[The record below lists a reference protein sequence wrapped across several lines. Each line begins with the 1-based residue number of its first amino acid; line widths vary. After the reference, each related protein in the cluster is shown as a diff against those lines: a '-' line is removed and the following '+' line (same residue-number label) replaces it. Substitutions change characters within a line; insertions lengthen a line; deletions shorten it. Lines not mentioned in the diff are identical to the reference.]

1 MSDLTKTKQTS
12 PSEPAPTRARRI
24 MLVGCILSTF
34 LAATP
39 ALADGFII
47 VKPIPGIVPP
57 RPRPPRVT
65 YMPLS
70 VKFHRVTVDIDNAAA
85 VTKIDQSFHN
95 PNPRQLE
102 GTYIFPLA
110 DDVAVQR
117 FSMFMNGKEVQ
128 GELLAKDKAREIYEN
143 YVRKMKDPALLEYVG
158 TRMFKARVFPIP
170 ARGQVRI
177 KLEYTQAVPV
187 TNGLATYRYPL
198 NTEKFSSKPL
208 EEVAVTATVRSDV
221 PLASV
226 FSPSHPV
233 AIDTKGPKHV
243 VASYEDKNVRPD
255 KDFLLYYNLS
265 EGQFGLSLVPYRSG
279 GEDGFFMAR
288 LAPKMPDP
296 EKVLPKDICF
306 VIDTSGSM
314 AGLKMDQ
321 AKKSLRFCL
330 SNLNA
335 KDRFNVVGFSTE
347 SRPFRDGLA
356 DATADNVRAARE
368 HVSDLKAIGGTNIN
382 EALLDALKMAPGN
395 GKRPY
400 MVVFMT
406 DGEPTVG
413 VTDVKTIL
421 ANVGKANEG
430 KVRIFVLG
438 VGAQVNTRLL
448 DRLSDE
454 NHGSRTYITEKED
467 LEIKL
472 SNFYT
477 ALANPVLSDVKL
489 TFEGVT
495 VRDVYPKKLP
505 DLFKGMELVV
515 YGRYSG
521 SGSGTVKLA
530 GQREDA
536 KILLGFEADFPS
548 STTGHDFVPRLWASV
563 KVGYLLEQMRL
574 HGETKEL
581 KDEIVRLSKKY
592 GIMTELTSWLVLE
605 DKSTQTA
612 AAPSGLREALN
623 APEQARL
630 ARRGRTAFKSS
641 SGADAVEASRQ
652 LQAMQGQRDLGYA
665 GGAAGRARATAK
677 PGVPAAG
684 RAPMRIGK
692 AAPESKLRDSQ
703 GREVIQAVGA
713 KTFYRNGSQWVD
725 SAQHLAGDKAQKP
738 IQIALYSEEYFKL
751 VRKYPEAAQYLA
763 IGPQVVVVLGGQAYE
778 TVEAN

>member
-1 MSDLTKTKQTS
+1 MSPLT
-12 PSEPAPTRARRI
+12 PTHQRTLLI
-24 MLVGCILSTF
+24 PCILSTF
-34 LAATP
+34 LAAAP

-47 VKPIPGIVPP
+47 VKPHPIIVPP
-57 RPRPPRVT
+57 RPRPPRIT

-70 VKFHRVTVDIDNAAA
+70 VTFHRVTVGIDNAAA
-85 VTKIDQSFHN
+85 VTTIDQSFHN

-102 GTYIFPLA
+102 GTYIFPLP

-170 ARGQVRI
+170 AQGDVRI

-208 EEVAVTATVRSDV
+208 EEVTVTATVRSDV

-243 VASYEDKNVRPD
+243 VASYEDKDVRPD

-265 EGQFGLSLVPYRSG
+265 EGQFGLSLVPHRSG

-288 LAPKMPDP
+288 LAPKMPEP
-296 EKVLPKDICF
+296 GKVLPKDICF

-314 AGLKMDQ
+314 AGLKMEQ

-347 SRPFRDGLA
+347 SRPFRDGPA
-356 DATADNVRAARE
+356 EATAENVRAARE

-382 EALLDALKMAPGN
+382 EALLDALKMSPGT

-430 KVRIFVLG
+430 QVRIFVLG
-438 VGAQVNTRLL
+438 VGTQVNTRLL

-454 NHGSRTYITEKED
+454 NHGNRTYITEKED

-477 ALANPVLSDVKL
+477 ALANPVFSDVKL

-505 DLFKGMELVV
+505 DLFKGTELVV

-521 SGSGTVKLA
+521 SGSGTVKLS
-530 GQREDA
+530 GNREET
-536 KILLGFEADFPS
+536 KVLLGFEADFPG
-548 STTGHDFVPRLWASV
+548 STTAHDFVPRLWASV
-563 KVGYLLEQMRL
+563 KIGYLLEQMRL

-581 KDEIVRLSKKY
+581 KDEIVRLSKTY

-605 DKSTQTA
+605 DKSIHTA
-612 AAPSGLREALN
+612 AAPSGLRDALA
-623 APEQARL
+623 APEQKRL
-630 ARRGRTAFKSS
+630 ARRGRVAFQSA

-652 LQAMQGQRDLGYA
+652 LQRLQGVRDLGNVPGSSGGKAAA
-665 GGAAGRARATAK
+665 GPGARAAGRRQPSQVGAS
-677 PGVPAAG
+677 
-684 RAPMRIGK
+684 APMS
-692 AAPESKLRDSQ
+692 ELRDSK
-703 GREVIQAVGA
+703 GRRVIQAVGA
-713 KTFYRNGSQWVD
+713 KTFYRDGTQWVD
-725 SAQHLAGDKAQKP
+725 SVQQLAGEKAQEP
-738 IQIALYSEEYFKL
+738 IKIALYSDEYFKL
-751 VRKYPEAAQYLA
+751 VRTYPEAGQYLA
-763 IGPQVVVVLGGQAYE
+763 IGPEVVVVLGGQAYQ
-778 TVEAN
+778 TVETN